1 MDFIFINRYLGGL
14 ESVDFSR
21 LRGGQQVRVVKAACT
36 GEIKSAGCF
45 LRQKSL
51 FMKSGH
57 RHLCGDPYRHLRRL
71 HILLHIVVA
80 VSRGARS

>member
-1 MDFIFINRYLGGL
+1 MDFIFINKYLGGL

-21 LRGGQQVRVVKAACT
+21 LRGGQQVRVEKAACT
-36 GEIKSAGCF
+36 WEMESAGCF

-71 HILLHIVVA
+71 HILLHIA